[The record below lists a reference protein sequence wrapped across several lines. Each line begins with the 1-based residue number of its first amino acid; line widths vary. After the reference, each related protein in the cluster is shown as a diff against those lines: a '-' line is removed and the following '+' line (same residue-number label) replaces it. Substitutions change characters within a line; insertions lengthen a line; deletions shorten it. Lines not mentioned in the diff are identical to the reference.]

1 MHQDIPND
9 IAVSIKDKLRGLR
22 YALRR
27 TRHGQN
33 ETAEPAILPDIVLNR
48 AAHVAATVMDKAFS
62 TAENISISLVSDNPS
77 IHDTAPDV
85 QGLSFYFTSGQEG
98 QRAFHRDM
106 YYLTKAV
113 LRRNKAENV
122 LIQEAVF
129 MSVYNHMKQRY
140 STDIARLHDP
150 KTDVIQQ
157 TARLCTALFQ
167 EILRQQPV
175 RQSSSLSEQAL
186 ISGFAAISLACGLAT
201 AKPVDMEN
209 IDNLES
215 ALLAV
220 EARGE
225 RILESLHNKDEAAL
239 QKLFATLIFHL
250 P

>member
-1 MHQDIPND
+1 MHQDIPHD

-22 YALRR
+22 YALRH
-27 TRHGQN
+27 TRYGQQP
-33 ETAEPAILPDIVLNR
+33 AEKSVVLPELVMNR

-62 TAENISISLVSDNPS
+62 TAETISISLVSDNPS
-77 IHDTAPDV
+77 IHETAPDV
-85 QGLSFYFTSGQEG
+85 RSLSFYFNGSSEG

-113 LRRNKAENV
+113 LHRYKAENL

-129 MSVYNHMKQRY
+129 KTVYTRIKQQHGA
-140 STDIARLHDP
+140 DIARLQDP
-150 KTDVIQQ
+150 ATDIIQQ
-157 TARLCTALFQ
+157 SAKLCTTLFQ
-167 EILRQQPV
+167 EMLRQQPV
-175 RQSSSLSEQAL
+175 RQSGTLSKSAM
-186 ISGFAAISLACGLAT
+186 ISGFAAIALACALAT
-201 AKPVDMEN
+201 AKPAEMEN

-220 EARGE
+220 EARE
-225 RILESLHNKDEAAL
+225 DRIIEGVSQNDSVAL

>member
-1 MHQDIPND
+1 MHQDLPND
-9 IAVSIKDKLRGLR
+9 IAVNIKDKLRGLR

-33 ETAEPAILPDIVLNR
+33 TAAEPAVLPEIVLNR

-62 TAENISISLVSDNPS
+62 TAETISISLVSDNPS

-85 QGLSFYFTSGQEG
+85 RSLSFYFNSGSEG

-129 MSVYNHMKQRY
+129 MSVYNRMKQQHGAELAQLQHPA
-140 STDIARLHDP
+140 TDIIR
-150 KTDVIQQ
+150 Q
-157 TARLCTALFQ
+157 TARLCTVLFQ
-167 EILRQQPV
+167 EMLRQQPV
-175 RQSSSLSEQAL
+175 HQSSTLPKSAL
-186 ISGFAAISLACGLAT
+186 ISGFAAIALACGLAT
-201 AKPVDMEN
+201 AKPADMEN

-220 EARGE
+220 EARE
-225 RILESLHNKDEAAL
+225 DRITESVSQNDKGAL
-239 QKLFATLIFHL
+239 QQLFATLIFHL

>member
-22 YALRR
+22 YALRH

-33 ETAEPAILPDIVLNR
+33 AAEKPAVLPEVVLNR
-48 AAHVAATVMDKAFS
+48 AAHIAATVMDKAFS
-62 TAENISISLVSDNPS
+62 TAETISISLVSDNPS
-77 IHDTAPDV
+77 IHETAPDV
-85 QGLSFYFTSGQEG
+85 QSLSFYFNGSTEG

-113 LRRNKAENV
+113 LHRNKAENL
-122 LIQEAVF
+122 LIQEGVF
-129 MSVYNHMKQRY
+129 KTIYARIKQQHGADISRLQDPA
-140 STDIARLHDP
+140 TDIIRQNAGF
-150 KTDVIQQ
+150 
-157 TARLCTALFQ
+157 CTTLFQ
-167 EILRQQPV
+167 EMLRRQPV
-175 RQSSSLSEQAL
+175 RQSGNLSKSAM
-186 ISGFAAISLACGLAT
+186 ISGFAAIALACALAT

-220 EARGE
+220 EARE
-225 RILESLHNKDEAAL
+225 DRIIESVSQNDSAAL